1 MPKILVADDESS
13 IRRTIKDILE
23 FEKYEVELASNGLEA
38 YELFESIDFDA
49 VLLDIKMPEMDGL
62 EALEKMISIKDV
74 PVVMISGHGTIDTAV
89 EAIKKGAYDFIVKP
103 PDLNRLLITLRNAID
118 KTGLISETKQL
129 KKQIDKKYEIVGED
143 KMMLELKEMISKVA
157 PSNARVLISGENGTG
172 KELVAR
178 QIHLQSGRSKSPFI
192 EVNCAAIPSELI
204 ESQLFGHEKGSFTS
218 AVKQR
223 NGDFELA
230 HGGSLFLDEIGDMS
244 LSAQAKVLRALQ
256 ENKITRVGGEK
267 EIAVDVRVIAATN
280 KNLKEEIKKGNF
292 REDLYHR
299 LSVIVMEVPPLRKR
313 KSDISLLTNHFIQQ
327 ISISNGK
334 MPGGINDDAVEL
346 LMSFDWTGNVR
357 ELHNVIERLLIL
369 GSSQITKED
378 VEKYVKPL
386 MLK

>member
-13 IRRTIKDILE
+13 IRRTIKDILQ
-23 FEKYEVELASNGLEA
+23 FEKYDVELASNGLEA
-38 YELFESIDFDA
+38 YELFEAIDFDA
-49 VLLDIKMPEMDGL
+49 VLLDIKMPEMDGI
-62 EALEKMISIKDV
+62 EALQKMMKIKDV
-74 PVVMISGHGTIDTAV
+74 PVIMISGHGTIETAV
-89 EAIKKGAYDFIVKP
+89 ESIKKGAYDFIVKP

-118 KTGLISETKQL
+118 KTDLITQTKKL
-129 KKQIDKKYEIVGED
+129 KKEVDKKYEIVG
-143 KMMLELKEMISKVA
+143 KNTAVKELREMIAKVA
-157 PSNARVLISGENGTG
+157 PTTARVLISGENGTG

-178 QIHLQSGRSKSPFI
+178 QIHLQSERSKSPFI

-230 HGGSLFLDEIGDMS
+230 HGGTLFLDEIGDMS

-267 EIAVDVRVIAATN
+267 EISVNVRVIAATN
-280 KNLKEEIKKGNF
+280 KDLKKEIKEGRF

-299 LSVIVMEVPPLRKR
+299 LSVIVLVVLPLRER
-313 KSDISLLTNHFIQQ
+313 KDDIKVLADHFVDQ

-334 MPGGINDDAVEL
+334 KPGKITDEAIEL
-346 LMSFDWTGNVR
+346 LKSFNWTGNIR

-369 GSSQITKED
+369 GSVEITKQD
-378 VEKYVKPL
+378 VEKFVKPL
-386 MLK
+386 MIG